1 MSRDINLK
9 ELERKAWRSVFQD
22 GLWDIYLGLLLM
34 ALAIYALLSKT
45 KLPEAQQM
53 VIYIGLMALSMLV
66 LWAGKRF
73 ITLPRMGRVKFGPRG
88 KSRRRKAAVLLAIS
102 VLVGAL
108 VSIVTSLALKGNL
121 SDGLPLHL
129 VVPAAWALNMLVLFS
144 LGAYFLDYDRL
155 YLIGVLYALAVPLLI
170 WLDEFAG
177 IKLGFIALAVPAGI
191 ILIVGLVVL
200 VRFLR
205 DYPLPAEETPPAETA
220 FHGNH

>member
-34 ALAIYALLSKT
+34 ALAIYGLLSKT

-88 KSRRRKAAVLLAIS
+88 KTRRRKAAVLLAIS

-108 VSIVTSLALKGNL
+108 VSIVTSLGLKGNL

-220 FHGNH
+220 LYGNH

>member
-1 MSRDINLK
+1 MSQDINLK

-88 KSRRRKAAVLLAIS
+88 KTRRRKAAVLLAIS

-108 VSIVTSLALKGNL
+108 VSIVTSLGLKGNL

>member
-88 KSRRRKAAVLLAIS
+88 KTRRRKAAVLLAIS

-108 VSIVTSLALKGNL
+108 VFIVTSLGLKGNL

>member
-22 GLWDIYLGLLLM
+22 GLWDIYMGLLLM
-34 ALAIYALLSKT
+34 ALAIYALLSNT

-88 KSRRRKAAVLLAIS
+88 KTRRRKAAVLLAIS

-108 VSIVTSLALKGNL
+108 VSIVTSLGLKGNL

-200 VRFLR
+200 FRFLR

>member
-88 KSRRRKAAVLLAIS
+88 KTRRRKAAVLLAIS

-108 VSIVTSLALKGNL
+108 VSIVTSLGLKGNL

-220 FHGNH
+220 LYGNH